1 MKKVLL
7 ATTAL
12 ALSAGVAS
20 AEITLSGGGFVGL
33 NGTTDA
39 LNFDSRFDL
48 NVDGSVESE
57 SGLGVSARFRIR
69 NEDTGEAAI
78 SAPRINLTFGAAT
91 LSVGNTDSA
100 IRARSNPWGS
110 CVGNLGDFCGGS
122 VYGGGFSSTD
132 GADADR
138 VRLDYAAGDFTVSA
152 STSVGSD
159 AEDIEVGVS
168 GAMSGV
174 NVNVGYKMDDATDA
188 SYVVDVNGTFGTV
201 NGGLR
206 YDSDEGDD
214 AVATLYGNTTMGAT
228 TAGIYLTNDDGNQWG
243 VGVSHDLGGG
253 VAIGGALADS
263 DYAQAHISFSF

>member
-1 MKKVLL
+1 M
-7 ATTAL
+7 
-12 ALSAGVAS
+12 
-20 AEITLSGGGFVGL
+20 

-39 LNFDSRFDL
+39 LHFDSRFDL

-69 NEDTGEAAI
+69 NEDTGGATI
-78 SAPRINLTFGAAT
+78 SAPRIDLTFGAAT

-122 VYGGGFSSTD
+122 VVGGGFSSTD

-138 VRLDYAAGDFTVSA
+138 VRLDYAAGDFVVSA
-152 STSVGSD
+152 STSLGDD

-174 NVNVGYKMDDATDA
+174 NANVGFKMDGDTAAAYALDL
-188 SYVVDVNGTFGTV
+188 NGTFGTV
-201 NGGLR
+201 NGGIR
-206 YDSDEGDD
+206 YDKAAAAD
-214 AVATLYGNTTMGAT
+214 AVATLYGSTTMGAT
-228 TAGIYLTNDDGNQWG
+228 TAGIYLTNADGNKWG
-243 VGVSHDLGGG
+243 LGVSHDLGGG
-253 VAIGGALADS
+253 VAIGGAIADS
-263 DYAQAHISFSF
+263 DLAQAHVSFSF